1 MDSLALEG
9 ATVTID
15 AVGCQKSIAEQ
26 IADKHAEYL
35 LALKKN
41 QSQTFQDVED
51 SFRFSQQIS
60 DHQEWEYDHGR
71 YETRQC
77 SIIKLRAEEQQGIF
91 SEWKDLQFL
100 VRIQASR
107 QTSKGT
113 SQETRYYLSNA
124 PEGSAAFFNK
134 LVRGHW
140 GIENQLHWHL
150 DVTFQEDASR
160 ARLKNAPEN
169 LNILRKIALQRITQM
184 KDKLSKKKRRY
195 RASLNNDYLKVVL
208 NI

>member
-1 MDSLALEG
+1 
-9 ATVTID
+9 V
-15 AVGCQKSIAEQ
+15 
-26 IADKHAEYL
+26 L

-41 QSQTFQDVED
+41 QPQTFEDVED
-51 SFRFSQQIS
+51 CFRFTQQVN
-60 DHQEWEYDHGR
+60 HHEEWEYDHGR

-77 SIIKLRAEEQQGIF
+77 SIIKLSAKEQQEVF
-91 SEWKDLQFL
+91 SEWKGLQFL

-107 QTSKGT
+107 QTSKST
-113 SQETRYYLSNA
+113 TEQTRYYLSNA
-124 PEGSAAFFNK
+124 QEGSAAYFNQ

-140 GIENQLHWHL
+140 GIENRLHWHL
-150 DVTFQEDASR
+150 DVTFHEDASR
-160 ARLKNAPEN
+160 ARLENAPEN